1 MRQPLKIPHL
11 AGREKPLRE
20 LGLSPTDATW
30 LTLVC
35 YHSGV
40 FTRRQYAEIH
50 QCHRMAAHRLVRRL
64 ITAGVARERL
74 LPGTS
79 LKVTHVHGRL
89 LYRALGI
96 EKHVR
101 HHRAARPFV
110 VLRRLLCLDHV
121 AEHPSLPWLP
131 IELDKASH
139 FLRRGL
145 IVDDLPQRTYG
156 GALNN
161 TRSYFHHQLPI
172 AAGDDVATFVYADP
186 GRYTDTELRSW
197 INSHRRLWVRLRD
210 AGTRVH
216 VAVVTRTLEA
226 WSDYRRTLDRWLS
239 RRRGGGSF
247 SGGASTPGEQQ
258 VLDLIYA
265 ALRSGRPTAL
275 DPWGGTPAN
284 ARRIAHDLLERR
296 KARGVPIDS
305 YSTHHADRLAPDSL
319 AR

>member
-1 MRQPLKIPHL
+1 MKQPLQIPHL
-11 AGREKPLRE
+11 AGREKSLRE

-40 FTRRQYAEIH
+40 FTRRQYSELH

-64 ITAGVARERL
+64 IAAGLARERL
-74 LPGTS
+74 VPGTS
-79 LKVTHVHGRL
+79 LKVTHVHGRI

-96 EKHVR
+96 EKDVR
-101 HHRAARPFV
+101 HHRAARSLV
-110 VLRRLLCLDHV
+110 LLRRLLCLDLV

-131 IELDKASH
+131 TELDKVAY
-139 FLRRGL
+139 FFGRRGFFL
-145 IVDDLPQRTYG
+145 HDFPQRTYG
-156 GALNN
+156 GALKD
-161 TRSYFHHQLPI
+161 TRRYFHHQLPI
-172 AAGDDVATFVYADP
+172 AADDHAVTFLYADP
-186 GRYTDTELRSW
+186 GRDSQTELRSW
-197 INSHRRLWVRLRD
+197 VDSHRRLWVRLRE

-239 RRRGGGSF
+239 LRRGGGSF

-265 ALRSGRPTAL
+265 ALRSDRPTAL
-275 DPWGGTPAN
+275 DPWGDRAGAH
-284 ARRIAHDLLERR
+284 RIADRLLRR
-296 KARGVPIDS
+296 RAARGVPIDS